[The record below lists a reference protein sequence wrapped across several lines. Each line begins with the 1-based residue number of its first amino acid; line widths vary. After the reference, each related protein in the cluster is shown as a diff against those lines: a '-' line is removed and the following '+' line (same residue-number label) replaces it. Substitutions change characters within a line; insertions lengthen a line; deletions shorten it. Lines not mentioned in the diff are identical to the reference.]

1 MQKVA
6 PFTDLYDL
14 TEYLGLQEQWDKEAQ
29 AHYNALHL
37 VQTVRACELLSDEE
51 VNEKLDKMYG
61 GLDKVKAEVE
71 NIQTTAENL
80 KKGVAAGGSANPI
93 TNSAANR
100 LGANAGQLPPGV
112 DVDPASALDFGAEE

>member
-1 MQKVA
+1 M
-6 PFTDLYDL
+6 
-14 TEYLGLQEQWDKEAQ
+14 
-29 AHYNALHL
+29 
-37 VQTVRACELLSDEE
+37 LSDEE

-93 TNSAANR
+93 TNSAAN
-100 LGANAGQLPPGV
+100 AGQLPPGV

>member
-1 MQKVA
+1 
-6 PFTDLYDL
+6 
-14 TEYLGLQEQWDKEAQ
+14 
-29 AHYNALHL
+29 
-37 VQTVRACELLSDEE
+37 
-51 VNEKLDKMYG
+51 MYG